1 MNIKQTLGVLLA
13 GGAGERLYPL
23 TQHRAKPAVTFGGI
37 YRIIDVT
44 LSNCI
49 NSGLRKIM
57 VFTQYKALSLNRHIR
72 HGWYN
77 ILAHALDEF
86 IEVIP
91 PQKRTGESWYLGTA
105 DAVRQNLYSINS
117 VDNIHYVLILP
128 GDHIYKMDYSRM
140 LQQHIDSGADVT
152 ISTIDIPLSEAYRF
166 GVVDVNESGRIVG
179 FQEKPS
185 NLEPNRTNP
194 ERVTASMGIY
204 LFNIKLLPPILEND
218 AQNPESSHDFGI
230 DIIPQL
236 IDHCKVYAY
245 HFVDENKKEAQYWR
259 DVGTIQ
265 SYFDANMDLVAV
277 SPQFNLYDKDW
288 PIRTYQRQYPPAKF
302 VFAYEGKRMGI
313 AVDSIVSN
321 GCIVSGGRV
330 VNSVLSPDVR
340 VNSYCEIDRS
350 IIMSHVSIGRYS
362 RLRNVIIDR
371 GVQLPENTTI
381 GYNLDE
387 DQAKYHVAE
396 SGITVVT
403 REDTNSEF

>member
-1 MNIKQTLGVLLA
+1 
-13 GGAGERLYPL
+13 
-23 TQHRAKPAVTFGGI
+23 
-37 YRIIDVT
+37 
-44 LSNCI
+44 
-49 NSGLRKIM
+49 M

-117 VDNIHYVLILP
+117 VDNIQYVLVLP

-140 LQQHIDSGADVT
+140 LQQHIDSTADVT
-152 ISTIDIPLSEAYRF
+152 ICTIDIPLSEASRF
-166 GVVDVNESGRIVG
+166 GVVEVDQLGRIVG

-185 NLEPNRTNP
+185 NPNPSRTNP
-194 ERVTASMGIY
+194 ERATVSMGIY
-204 LFNIKLLPPILEND
+204 LFNMRVLAPILEDD
-218 AQNPESSHDFGI
+218 AQNCESSHDFGK
-230 DIIPQL
+230 DIIPQI
-236 IDHCKVYAY
+236 IDNCGVYS
-245 HFVDENKKEAQYWR
+245 HQFVDENKKEAQYWR
-259 DVGTIQ
+259 DVGTLQ

-277 SPQFNLYDKDW
+277 SP
-288 PIRTYQRQYPPAKF
+288 F

-362 RLRNVIIDR
+362 RIRNVIIDR

-381 GYNLDE
+381 GYNMDE
-387 DQAKYHVAE
+387 DRSKYHVTE
-396 SGITVVT
+396 SGLVVVP